1 MQQQGLLVSKGQI
14 FTDVAQARSKK
25 WRLSKTSQGDPFSFN
40 SPNNEGMETTWC
52 INVSFSW
59 HVSNILRPL

>member
-1 MQQQGLLVSKGQI
+1 MQQQGLQ
-14 FTDVAQARSKK
+14 DVAQAVQEMAFVQNIS
-25 WRLSKTSQGDPFSFN
+25 GDPFSFN